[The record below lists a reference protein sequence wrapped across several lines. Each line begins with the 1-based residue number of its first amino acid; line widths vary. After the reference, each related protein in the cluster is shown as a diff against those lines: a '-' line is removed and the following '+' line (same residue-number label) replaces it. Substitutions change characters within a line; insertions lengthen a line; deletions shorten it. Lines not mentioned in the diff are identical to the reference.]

1 MTRQIA
7 IVNLSSWDGEDYL
20 VSQEYRLKP
29 TQLKPGE
36 HIKFFSND
44 KPIIAEPIQES
55 NLNRFDP
62 QR

>member
-29 TQLKPGE
+29 TQLKTWGAYQV
-36 HIKFFSND
+36 FF
-44 KPIIAEPIQES
+44 K
-55 NLNRFDP
+55 
-62 QR
+62 